1 MIDFVGQ
8 RRYFGLL
15 SLVLIVPCLLALAF
29 WQLNPG
35 IDFNGGLE
43 IEVRFLREVEERDVA
58 IVANDLALT
67 DASASASDE
76 GTFLVVF
83 GLEAAGDVAGQDQAL
98 IDALAEQ
105 IGPVEVID
113 ARLGDGDLSVEAEV
127 WFPADVSQN
136 DVRDVTRSIG
146 AADARIQQTGDSAFK
161 IRAEEPDNGNIDD
174 LRRDLEAAMRDQ
186 LGGFFV
192 LSSAGVSG
200 ILSAEI
206 AADAGIALIVAA
218 IAILIYISLAFRR
231 LASPG
236 LYGAAAIVALLHDI
250 TIVVG
255 AFAILGRLAGTEVNA
270 MFVTALLAIIGYSV
284 NDTIVVFDRIREN
297 RLAHP
302 TELFRTSVNA
312 AITQSLGRSLNTSLT
327 LIFALV
333 ALFLIGGVTVRPF
346 VLVLLVGAI
355 AGTYSSIGIAAQ
367 VVVLWSEGSLYRL
380 LRVGPRPAPAP
391 AVAGPAAGGA
401 ME

>member
-15 SLVLIVPCLLALAF
+15 SLALIVPCLLALAF

-43 IEVRFLREVEERDVA
+43 LEVRFLREVEERDIA
-58 IVANDLALT
+58 IVANDLALP
-67 DASASASDE
+67 DARASASDE
-76 GTFLVVF
+76 GTFLVSF

-113 ARLGDGDLSVEAEV
+113 ARLGDGDLTVEAEV

-136 DVRDVTRSIG
+136 DVRDVARSIG

-174 LRRDLEAAMRDQ
+174 LRGDLEAAMRDQ

-355 AGTYSSIGIAAQ
+355 AGTYSSIGVAAQ
-367 VVVLWSEGSLYRL
+367 VVVLWNEGGLYRL
-380 LRVGPRPAPAP
+380 LRVGPRPAPADP
-391 AVAGPAAGGA
+391 LP
-401 ME
+401 